1 MPAALTSQSIVGII
15 FETTRGT
22 KPTSGAYEAVPILEG
37 GGSEFDPSV
46 KQANTFQ
53 IIDGTRMKSTVVGG
67 AFSVRARLNC
77 PLSYEVGSQSLLRAA
92 LHSGAWAGGVITA
105 NANAT
110 YFFSLVVKMELG
122 ATDDFIFLSGCEVA
136 SATFDFP
143 LNGACTVQYE
153 IIGTTQS
160 VATAM
165 PGTAT
170 LGALAGLNPFATGLT
185 GADLTWGG
193 VGSNIGSASF
203 TLNNQV
209 APKYAWGGSGA
220 DHVVNGNLI
229 AQGRF
234 EKYYYND
241 DIIVD
246 AIAETVRTLNVT
258 VKSSDGSN
266 NTMVISFPDAKITSA
281 PVADSA
287 GSWTQN
293 AEFTGQY
300 DTGISSILNITV
312 T

>member
-1 MPAALTSQSIVGII
+1 MPAALSSQSIVGII
-15 FETTRGT
+15 LEATRGT
-22 KPTSGAYEAVPILEG
+22 KPTSGTYEAVPLLEG
-37 GGSEFDPSV
+37 GGSEFDASA
-46 KQANTFQ
+46 KEANTFQ
-53 IIDGTRMKSTVVGG
+53 VIDGTRMKSTVVGG
-67 AFSVRARLNC
+67 AFSVRARLSC
-77 PLSYEVGSQSLLRAA
+77 PLSYEVGSQTLLRAA
-92 LHSGAWAGGVITA
+92 LHAAAWSSGVITA
-105 NANAT
+105 GANAS
-110 YFFSLVVKMELG
+110 YFFTLVVKMELG

-136 SATFDFP
+136 NATFDFP
-143 LNGACTVQYE
+143 LNGAATVQYD

-170 LGALAGLNPFATGLT
+170 LGSLAGLNPFATGLS

-193 VGSNIGSASF
+193 VGSNIGTASF
-203 TLNNQV
+203 TLNNQ
-209 APKYAWGGSGA
+209 AQPKYAWGGSGA

-234 EKYYYND
+234 EKYYYSD
-241 DIIVD
+241 DILAD
-246 AIAETVRTLNVT
+246 AIAETVRTLNFI

-266 NTMVISFPDAKITSA
+266 NTMTISFPDAKITNA
-281 PVADSA
+281 PIADSA

-300 DTGISSILNITV
+300 DTGISSIMNISV